1 MWLTAFTGQNTTI
14 GDDIKNTLVV
24 PLTAVRTDK
33 QGEYVYVIKDGQPVR
48 TAVSTGVTGDTNVQ
62 ILSGVSEGDEII
74 VSGDVTS
81 PKNNSHGPF

>member
-1 MWLTAFTGQNTTI
+1 MAKVTLHATI
-14 GDDIKNTLVV
+14 FGEDIKNTLVV

-62 ILSGVSEGDEII
+62 ILKGLSEGDEII
-74 VSGDVTS
+74 VSGDVNA
-81 PKNNSHGPF
+81 PKNNVAGPF